1 MNLHGR
7 IAALFVIPAL
17 GGCAQVA
24 TGQAPP
30 ALYSR
35 DSGADMLSGGGGGGG
50 GGMYSGQSVRKSTG
64 TPPRATGFDDPHD
77 AAEPAWPTER

>member
-24 TGQAPP
+24 TGRRHP
-30 ALYSR
+30 
-35 DSGADMLSGGGGGGG
+35 LSIRVIAARTCLAAGVVEAAVAC
-50 GGMYSGQSVRKSTG
+50 SGQSVRKSTG

>member
-7 IAALFVIPAL
+7 LAALFVIPAL

-24 TGQAPP
+24 TGQAPS
-30 ALYSR
+30 ALYSLIAAAR
-35 DSGADMLSGGGGGGG
+35 TCLAAGVVEAAVAC
-50 GGMYSGQSVRKSTG
+50 SGQSVRKSTG